1 MARTIGAAFEEV
13 LAAAQEGAGWACTR
27 LYETLAPA
35 VHGYLRSQGARDA
48 SDLTSEVFLAVFS
61 RCRSFSGTEMQF
73 RSWVFTIA
81 HHRLIDDRRAAGR
94 TPQSQPLDALSGG
107 VPTSA
112 PAEDVAI
119 QHLGEER
126 VADLLAALTAE
137 QRAVL
142 AMRVVGDMTV
152 DEVASVIGKRP
163 EAVKALQRRGLDAL
177 RRRLDAEG
185 VAR

>member
-1 MARTIGAAFEEV
+1 MARTIGWGFEGV
-13 LAAAQEGAGWACTR
+13 LAGAQQGAGWACTR

-35 VHGYLRSQGARDA
+35 VHGYLRSQGARDPA
-48 SDLTSEVFLAVFS
+48 DLTSTVFLAVFS
-61 RCRSFSGTEMQF
+61 RCGSFSGNEAQF

-81 HHRLIDDRRAAGR
+81 HHRLVDDRRAAGR
-94 TPQSQPLDALSGG
+94 TPPLEPLDDGLSTA
-107 VPTSA
+107 TSA
-112 PAEDVAI
+112 PAEDLAM

-126 VADLLAALTAE
+126 VVGLLAGLTAD

-142 AMRVVGDMTV
+142 AMRVIADMTV
-152 DEVASVIGKRP
+152 DEVAAVLGKRP

-177 RRRLDAEG
+177 RRTLAKEG